1 MPSYDLYS
9 DPFLKRLALERPD
22 LSSSFFEMIRTAVT
36 MIRTAV
42 REFEMRLI
50 TDPVAKC
57 LETPS
62 EILLLLGK
70 DGFVNPHYPQR
81 EFEQYF
87 NNPVQLIDERWAIFS
102 SPLLTSEDIARFSE
116 SEDREIRGLAL
127 KSRHGDPKKLI
138 KYVQEVLKN
147 PVEETPNCFSSIL
160 RESVMSDEL
169 FELLS
174 AHLDRQTGKYGSRPT
189 VGAALR
195 ENTTLTDEQ
204 QTFLT
209 LAGIELPSPADRADY
224 SVSSYYLSSFAWIPL
239 FKDKTDMP
247 KLAAGLGE
255 VNHELI
261 STLSDYGH
269 PYSILVPGELSHDF
283 VPTYDALHD
292 LIEPK
297 YVHRLFWTE
306 LCERPDFEIY
316 RRNED
321 RADDL
326 FITHP
331 ILGRDFED
339 HGGLGGVFDFNE
351 QPWLVGTEELNI
363 EVACEVV
370 TSNQETMLDTLQ
382 SYDDFF
388 DLGAQLCS
396 LTKKELIN
404 EEEYGFSL
412 TSTAEKYVIDAGNV
426 YAELNDLDVSAS
438 LNSEF
443 DEMLSWRKTP
453 DSKKNALFDLLIMGR
468 NIPEGSKLK
477 ADSDH
482 FLGCMA
488 LHESTPDFLL
498 KKLSALND
506 PLIDEVI
513 ASR

>member
-22 LSSSFFEMIRTAVT
+22 LSSSFFEMIRTVVT
-36 MIRTAV
+36 
-42 REFEMRLI
+42 LI
-50 TDPVAKC
+50 KDPVAKC

-62 EILLLLGK
+62 EILLLLGE

-87 NNPVQLIDERWAIFS
+87 NNPVQLIDKRWAIFS

-174 AHLDRQTGKYGSRPT
+174 AHLDRKTVTYASDLT

-195 ENTTLTDEQ
+195 RNTTLTDEQ

-209 LAGIELPSPADRADY
+209 LAGIELPSPAHRADY

-239 FKDKTDMP
+239 FKDFNTGML

-283 VPTYDALHD
+283 VPTYDALHN

-316 RRNED
+316 RRNAY
-321 RADDL
+321 RTDDL

-339 HGGLGGVFDFNE
+339 HDSETAGGLGGVFDFDK

-363 EVACEVV
+363 EMACYVV
-370 TSNQETMLDTLQ
+370 TSNEETMLDTYH
-382 SYDDFF
+382 SF
-388 DLGAQLCS
+388 DHFGARLCA
-396 LTKKELIN
+396 LTKLELIN

-412 TSTAEKYVIDAGNV
+412 TSTAEKYVIDAGNG
-426 YAELNDLDVSAS
+426 YAELDNLDVSAS

-468 NIPEGSKLK
+468 NIPGGSKLK

>member
-9 DPFLKRLALERPD
+9 DPFLNRLALERPD

-36 MIRTAV
+36 KFDRH
-42 REFEMRLI
+42 LI

-70 DGFVNPHYPQR
+70 DGFVNPHYPRR

-87 NNPVQLIDERWAIFS
+87 NNPVQLIDESWAIFR

-174 AHLDRQTGKYGSRPT
+174 AHLDRQTGNYAHYPT

-195 ENTTLTDEQ
+195 NNTTLTDEQ

-209 LAGIELPSPADRADY
+209 LAGIELPSPANRADY

-239 FKDKTDMP
+239 FKDFKTDIP

-316 RRNED
+316 RRNAY
-321 RADDL
+321 RTDDL

-339 HGGLGGVFDFNE
+339 HDSETASGLGGVFDFNE

-370 TSNQETMLDTLQ
+370 TLNEETMVDTHQ
-382 SYDDFF
+382 SFDHFD
-388 DLGAQLCS
+388 DLGARLCA
-396 LTKKELIN
+396 LTKRELIN

-412 TSTAEKYVIDAGNV
+412 TSTAEKYVIDAGDG

-468 NIPEGSKLK
+468 NIPGGSKLK